1 MKRILIVEDDE
12 AIRTELKTL
21 LNANGYLAV
30 DEQPCDLIL
39 MDINLP
45 GDSGFTRCRK
55 LRERD
60 NTPVIFLTARDTPE
74 DELLAFG
81 VGGDDFIR
89 KPYNS
94 AVLLAR
100 IGRILKSTA
109 NDSLTVRGLTLDLP
123 GMRAL
128 YDGSAAELTKNE
140 TRILWCLMRK
150 ELCSRDE
157 LIEDLWNNGMYIDG
171 NTLYVNI
178 GRLRD
183 KLAQIGAKDFIHTV
197 RGVGYR
203 L

>member
-1 MKRILIVEDDE
+1 MKKILIVEDDE
-12 AIRTELKTL
+12 AIRTELITL
-21 LNANGYLAV
+21 LRSNGYMTV
-30 DEQPCDLIL
+30 DAQPCDLIL

-45 GDSGFTRCRK
+45 GESGFTRCRK
-55 LRERD
+55 LRQSSD
-60 NTPVIFLTARDTPE
+60 TPVIFLPARDTPE

-100 IGRILKSTA
+100 ISRMLKSSASNT
-109 NDSLTVRGLTLDLP
+109 LTVRGLTLDLP
-123 GMRAL
+123 GMKAVFA
-128 YDGSAAELTKNE
+128 GNTVELTKNE

-150 ELCSRDE
+150 ELCTRDE
-157 LIEDLWNNGMYIDG
+157 LIEDLWTNGMYIDG

-178 GRLRD
+178 GRLRE
-183 KLAQIGAKDFIHTV
+183 KLEKIGAIDFIRTV

>member
-1 MKRILIVEDDE
+1 MKKIMIVEDDE
-12 AIRTELKTL
+12 AIRTELITL
-21 LNANGYLAV
+21 LRRNGYMTV
-30 DEQPCDLIL
+30 ENMPCDLIL

-45 GDSGFTRCRK
+45 GESGFTRCRK
-55 LRERD
+55 LRQTSD
-60 NTPVIFLTARDTPE
+60 TPVVFLTARDTPE

-100 IGRILKSTA
+100 IGRMLKCSSSDTH
-109 NDSLTVRGLTLDLP
+109 TVRGLTLDLP
-123 GMRAL
+123 GMKAIFGDRAV
-128 YDGSAAELTKNE
+128 ELSKNE
-140 TRILWCLMRK
+140 TRILWCLMQK
-150 ELCSRDE
+150 ELCSREE
-157 LIEDLWNNGMYIDG
+157 LIEDLWTNGMYIDG

-178 GRLRD
+178 GRLRE
-183 KLAQIGAKDFIHTV
+183 KLGQIEAKDFIHTV